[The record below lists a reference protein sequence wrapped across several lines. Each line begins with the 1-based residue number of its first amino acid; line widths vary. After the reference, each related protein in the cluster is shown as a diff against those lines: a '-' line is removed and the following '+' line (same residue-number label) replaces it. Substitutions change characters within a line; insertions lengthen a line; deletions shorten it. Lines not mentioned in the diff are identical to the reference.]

1 MPAVKNSKKNEEG
14 KKMKGDADSSE
25 EDGADED
32 EEKDVKVVMAERK
45 AAEAKLKKDL
55 AQEGKE
61 MAKTLMTKRQ
71 R

>member
-1 MPAVKNSKKNEEG
+1 
-14 KKMKGDADSSE
+14 MKGDADSSE